1 MPLLLL
7 LLLPVVWEAPL
18 AQRLELRQNVTVQ
31 EGLCVF
37 VPCRFSLPWVSFGKF
52 YMFWFRERAD
62 TKRDPPVA
70 TNKPEQ
76 KLREGTQ
83 GRFSVPGEPQ
93 AGNCSLSITDVN
105 AGDSGTYFFQVET
118 HFRKYAYL
126 NKMLFLNV
134 IGTVGSLRERKGHGK
149 PGLGWGRH
157 DKTPGQANKMPRG
170 PALSFSLPSPALTHQ
185 PHVRSPGALEPG
197 RPGNLTCSVPWACER
212 ATPPIFSWTSAAPSS
227 LGPRT
232 PFSSVITLTPRP
244 QDHGTRLTCQV
255 KFPTSGVM
263 VKRTILLNVT
273 YAPQHVAISIFQ
285 GNRTALKILQN
296 TSSLPVQEGQA
307 LQLLCVADSNPPAQ
321 LSWFRGS
328 PALEATPISSTGVLE
343 LPCVGAA
350 EEGEFTC
357 RAQNP
362 LGSQNISLSLSVVSP
377 PQLLGPSCSQEDE
390 GLRCSCSSQAR
401 PAPSLRWRLGKGLL
415 EGNFSNASFEIS
427 SSSAGPWANG
437 SLSLREGLSSGLSL
451 SCEALNVHGAQS
463 GSVLLLPGKRQPW
476 AGKVLGA
483 VGGAGITV
491 LLSLCLYLIFRV
503 KTHRKT
509 QPVQSMDDTNQA
521 GGSGS
526 RERQPQF
533 WTDTPADHPA
543 PAGAGPISRNE
554 QELHYAFLQFHKPK
568 PQKQESTHTE
578 YSEIKIHK

>member
-1 MPLLLL
+1 MLGQKPGLKREKK
-7 LLLPVVWEAPL
+7 PQQSP
-18 AQRLELRQNVTVQ
+18 TTTQ
-31 EGLCVF
+31 ET
-37 VPCRFSLPWVSFGKF
+37 FSHPWVSFGKF
-52 YMFWFRERAD
+52 YMFWFREGAD

-70 TNKPEQ
+70 TNKPEE
-76 KLREGTQ
+76 KLHEGTQ
-83 GRFSVPGEPQ
+83 GRFSIPGEPQ
-93 AGNCSLSITDVN
+93 ARNCSLSITDVN
-105 AGDSGTYFFQVET
+105 AEDSGTYFFQVET
-118 HFRKYAYL
+118 HFRTLPYL

-134 IGTVGSLRERKGHGK
+134 T
-149 PGLGWGRH
+149 
-157 DKTPGQANKMPRG
+157 
-170 PALSFSLPSPALTHQ
+170 ALTHQ
-185 PHVRSPGALEPG
+185 PHVLSPGALEPG

-232 PFSSVITLTPRP
+232 PFSSVLTLTPRP

-255 KFPTSGVM
+255 KFPTSGAM
-263 VKRTILLNVT
+263 AERTILLNVT

-296 TSSLPVQEGQA
+296 TSFLPVQEGQA

-328 PALEATPISSTGVLE
+328 PPLEATPISSTGVLE

-362 LGSQNISLSLSVVSP
+362 LGSQNISLSLFVVSP

-390 GLRCSCSSQAR
+390 GLRCSCSSRAW
-401 PAPSLRWRLGKGLL
+401 PAPSLRWRLGEGLL
-415 EGNFSNASFEIS
+415 EENFSNASLEVR
-427 SSSAGPWANG
+427 SSSARPWANS

-451 SCEALNVHGAQS
+451 SCEALNVHGARS
-463 GSVLLLPGKRQPW
+463 GSVLLLPGKPQPR

-483 VGGAGITV
+483 GGGASVTV

-503 KTHRKT
+503 KTRRKT

-521 GGSGS
+521 VGSGS

-533 WTDTPADHPA
+533 WTDTAADHPS
-543 PAGAGPISRNE
+543 PDGAGPISRNE
-554 QELHYAFLQFHKPK
+554 QEPHYAFLRFHKPK
-568 PQKQESTHTE
+568 PQEQEGSHTE

>member
-1 MPLLLL
+1 MPLLLLLL

-37 VPCRFSLPWVSFGKF
+37 VPCRFSLPWVYFGKF
-52 YMFWFRERAD
+52 YMFWFREGAD

-83 GRFSVPGEPQ
+83 GRFSIPGEPQ
-93 AGNCSLSITDVN
+93 ARNCSLSITDVN

-118 HFRKYAYL
+118 HFSKYAYL

-134 IGTVGSLRERKGHGK
+134 T
-149 PGLGWGRH
+149 
-157 DKTPGQANKMPRG
+157 
-170 PALSFSLPSPALTHQ
+170 ALTHQ

-255 KFPTSGVM
+255 NFPTSGAM
-263 VKRTILLNVT
+263 VERTILLNVT

-362 LGSQNISLSLSVVSP
+362 LGSQNISLSLSVVCKP
-377 PQLLGPSCSQEDE
+377 
-390 GLRCSCSSQAR
+390 
-401 PAPSLRWRLGKGLL
+401 
-415 EGNFSNASFEIS
+415 
-427 SSSAGPWANG
+427 
-437 SLSLREGLSSGLSL
+437 
-451 SCEALNVHGAQS
+451 
-463 GSVLLLPGKRQPW
+463 QPW

-554 QELHYAFLQFHKPK
+554 QELHYAFLRFHKPK

-578 YSEIKIHK
+578 YSEIKIRK

>member
-1 MPLLLL
+1 MRLLLLL
-7 LLLPVVWEAPL
+7 LLLPVLWGVPL
-18 AQRLELRQNVTVQ
+18 AQRLELRQTVTVQ
-31 EGLCVF
+31 EGLCVL
-37 VPCRFSLPWVSFGKF
+37 VPCRFSHPWVSFGKF
-52 YMFWFRERAD
+52 YMFWFREGAD

-70 TNKPEQ
+70 TNKPEE
-76 KLREGTQ
+76 KLHEGTQ
-83 GRFSVPGEPQ
+83 GRFSIPGEPQ
-93 AGNCSLSITDVN
+93 ARNCSLSITDVN
-105 AGDSGTYFFQVET
+105 AEDSGTYFFQVET
-118 HFRKYAYL
+118 HFRTLPYL

-134 IGTVGSLRERKGHGK
+134 T
-149 PGLGWGRH
+149 
-157 DKTPGQANKMPRG
+157 
-170 PALSFSLPSPALTHQ
+170 ALTHQ
-185 PHVRSPGALEPG
+185 PQVLSPGALEPG

-232 PFSSVITLTPRP
+232 PFSSVLTLTPRP

-255 KFPTSGVM
+255 KFPTSGAM
-263 VKRTILLNVT
+263 AERTILLNVT

-296 TSSLPVQEGQA
+296 TSFLPVQEGQA

-328 PALEATPISSTGVLE
+328 PPLEATPISSTGVLE

-362 LGSQNISLSLSVVSP
+362 LGSQNISLSLFVVSP

-390 GLRCSCSSQAR
+390 GLRCSCSSRAW
-401 PAPSLRWRLGKGLL
+401 PAPSLRWRLGEGLL
-415 EGNFSNASFEIS
+415 EENFSNASLEVR
-427 SSSAGPWANG
+427 SSSARPWANS

-451 SCEALNVHGAQS
+451 SCEALNVHGARS
-463 GSVLLLPGKRQPW
+463 GSVLLLPGKPQPR
-476 AGKVLGA
+476 AGEVLGA
-483 VGGAGITV
+483 VGGASITV

-503 KTHRKT
+503 KTRRKT
-509 QPVQSMDDTNQA
+509 QPVQSMDDMNQA
-521 GGSGS
+521 VGSGS

-533 WTDTPADHPA
+533 WTDTAADHPS
-543 PAGAGPISRNE
+543 PDGAGPISRNE
-554 QELHYAFLQFHKPK
+554 QEPHYAFLRFHKPK
-568 PQKQESTHTE
+568 PQEQEGSHTE

>member
-134 IGTVGSLRERKGHGK
+134 I
-149 PGLGWGRH
+149 
-157 DKTPGQANKMPRG
+157 
-170 PALSFSLPSPALTHQ
+170 ALTHQ

-362 LGSQNISLSLSVVSP
+362 LGSQNISLSLSVV
-377 PQLLGPSCSQEDE
+377 C
-390 GLRCSCSSQAR
+390 
-401 PAPSLRWRLGKGLL
+401 
-415 EGNFSNASFEIS
+415 
-427 SSSAGPWANG
+427 
-437 SLSLREGLSSGLSL
+437 
-451 SCEALNVHGAQS
+451 
-463 GSVLLLPGKRQPW
+463 KRQPW